1 MKKACAHIWRRLTPS
16 AVAGAVLAV
25 FLAAAL
31 PAAGQPAAS
40 LDDAANADIERI
52 EAYLN
57 QLTTLDSRFVQFS
70 AQGLAEGRIV
80 LSRPGDMRI
89 EYEPPVPIL
98 MVASGFLLMYHDRE
112 LLQTSYLPVNE
123 TPAAFLLQ
131 EEIALSGDVHVT
143 AFERGAATIRVTVVE
158 AEAPDAGSV
167 TLTFEDQPLRLVKW
181 HVRDAQG
188 NDVDVALLDPK
199 FGVDVDSELF
209 SLVDPALGYSNENL
223 Q

>member
-1 MKKACAHIWRRLTPS
+1 MGDPFGP
-16 AVAGAVLAV
+16 GA
-25 FLAAAL
+25 
-31 PAAGQPAAS
+31 P
-40 LDDAANADIERI
+40 ADIERI

-80 LSRPGDMRI
+80 LSRPGDLRI
-89 EYEPPVPIL
+89 EYEPPVPVL
-98 MVASGFLLMYHDRE
+98 MVASGFLLMYHDRD
-112 LLQTSYLPVNE
+112 LLQTSYLPVDE

-131 EEIALSGDVHVT
+131 EEIALTGDVRIT

-158 AEAPDAGSV
+158 ADAPDAGSV

-188 NDVDVALLDPK
+188 NDVDVALLDPQ
-199 FGVDVDSELF
+199 FGVEVDSDLF
-209 SLVDPALGYSNENL
+209 SLVDPALGYEDEGL